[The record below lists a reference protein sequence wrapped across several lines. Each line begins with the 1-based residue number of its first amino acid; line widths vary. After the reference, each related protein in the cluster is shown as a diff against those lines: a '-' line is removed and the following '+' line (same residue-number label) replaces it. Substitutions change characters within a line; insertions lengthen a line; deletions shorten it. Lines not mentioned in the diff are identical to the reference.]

1 MKPDL
6 ENTQNDKFKFL
17 FESLPF
23 GVIHQDDQ
31 GRVLETNPAAEK
43 MLGVPHTQIQARLT
57 RAIQEDGLDFPME
70 LQPATV
76 ALKTG
81 RPVHNVVMGF
91 LDPAAH
97 SLRWFNVNSEPRVQ
111 PGKKRPQ
118 EVYTIIEDITKRK
131 QAEHSLQESE
141 ERYRLL
147 TDNIT
152 DVIWVLDLQT
162 NRYRY
167 ISPSVELLR
176 GYTVDEVLAMDMAAS
191 VTPDSL
197 QYLQQVLPGRIQ
209 EMGAGVQKVYTDEIE
224 QSCKDGTRIWTET
237 KTRFI
242 PHLQPDHFEVYGV
255 SRDIS
260 VRRKVE
266 QDLQESEKRYR
277 GLFENSPVALWE
289 EDFSAVKIRMN
300 ELRNSGVKD
309 FKQYFAEHPQEVH
322 AFASLVKILDV
333 NKAAVSM
340 VAAKGK
346 EDLLKS
352 LADSLPKETVQ
363 GFEKELL
370 HIANGYTEFSW
381 EGQNMTLDGRLINIH
396 LKWSVAPGYIDD
408 LSRVI
413 VSILDVTARKQAE
426 EELRRSEQNY
436 RGLLEQ
442 ASDGIFIS
450 DKDGLYTLVNE
461 AACRLVG
468 YTKEELLSMNLRDLL
483 PSEELLKQPLR
494 LDELRSGKTVL
505 IERMLLHKDGR
516 RIPCELSAIQ
526 LPDGRFQSFVRNIA
540 RRKQAEESKL
550 HSEQRY
556 RTLFEDSPVAI
567 WEEDF
572 SKVKKYLDGLRQD
585 GVTDLEAFFTS
596 HPDALAECAGLVEI
610 TNVNLAALRMYGA
623 KSKRELIKATHQ
635 TVSPGE
641 WLHIHEDFQ
650 AIADGRH
657 SNHWDGADE
666 TISGEPLEI
675 SLHWSVVPGYE
686 EDYSRIILTT
696 MDITEQKKTEQA
708 LRESEEQNRA
718 LLNAVPD
725 LLFQVTAEGII
736 IDFHTPN
743 GTEMF
748 VPPEEFLQR
757 KITEVLPPN
766 VAQMSMEAIETS
778 LRLNTM
784 SIIEYTLP
792 IRGRSLFYENRVVP
806 LSGKKVLSVIRDI
819 TEQKQAEEA
828 LRESESRF
836 HSMFEKHNA
845 VMLLI
850 EPDSGAILDANE
862 AAEKFYGC
870 PIERLKSM
878 AINEINTLP
887 PAEVAQLR
895 MEALNHGLNYFVFPH
910 RISTGAIMDV
920 EVHSS
925 PISIGGK
932 PVLFSIIHNVTERR
946 RAEMEREQYF
956 KFFETSSD
964 LMAIAD
970 PNGAFLKT
978 NPAFSQTLGHSE
990 EELLAKPFIDFIHPE
1005 DKQPTLDE
1013 MGKQQRLGYSLNFE
1027 NRYLCKDG
1035 QYRWLS
1041 WRAQYQKDEGIT
1053 YATARD
1059 ITAQKQ
1065 AQEMIRESEAKFR
1078 SLVDQSVDGVVLV
1091 DQSGVV
1097 IEWNHGEEQITG
1109 IPRSEAIGSYFWEI
1123 QQRIMFPERRSVLT
1137 TDHLRLAFFNTFIT
1151 GQSPQLGRA
1160 FEANIVSATGER
1172 KVILQTAFLIK
1183 SEGGPRIG
1191 AIVRDITERKQAE
1204 ERLRAALEEKEALLR
1219 EVHHRVKNNLQAMIA
1234 LMDMQANQIEDEV
1247 VRTFL
1252 KELEGQART
1261 MSLVYEQLY
1270 QSENLARVKVPSY
1283 LHQLTGYIL
1292 ESFGKK
1298 STHTLHLDVDDIS
1311 LDVAQAMPCGL
1322 IINELYTNAL
1332 KHAFPPGFQGDP
1344 VVRIELHQ
1352 AGQEIHLTVSD
1363 NGAGLP
1369 QSLDWRKGRSLG
1381 MRLVN
1386 LWVTHQLGGTLEINS
1401 TNGTTFLIAF
1411 KV

>member
-43 MLGVPHTQIQARLT
+43 MLGVPRDQVQECLT

-111 PGKKRPQ
+111 PGKKKPQ
-118 EVYTIIEDITKRK
+118 EVYTIIEDVTMRK

-209 EMGAGVQKVYTDEIE
+209 EMRAGVQKVYTDEIE

-260 VRRKVE
+260 VRRKAE
-266 QDLQESEKRYR
+266 KGLQESEKRYR

-381 EGQNMTLDGRLINIH
+381 EGQNMTLDGRLIDIH
-396 LKWSVAPGYIDD
+396 LKWSVAPGYVDD

-494 LDELRSGKTVL
+494 LDKLRSGKTVL
-505 IERMLLHKDGR
+505 IERMLLHKDGH

-540 RRKQAEESKL
+540 RRKQAEEAQL
-550 HSEQRY
+550 RSEQRY
-556 RTLFEDSPVAI
+556 RTLFEDSPIAI

-572 SKVKKYLDGLRQD
+572 SKAKKYLDELRQG

-596 HPDALAECAGLVEI
+596 HPDALQECTGLVEI
-610 TNVNLAALRMYGA
+610 TNVNQAALRMYGA

-650 AIADGRH
+650 AITDGRH

-696 MDITEQKKTEQA
+696 MDITEQKKTELA
-708 LRESEEQNRA
+708 LRESEEQKRA

-748 VPPEEFLQR
+748 APPEEFLQR
-757 KITEVLPPN
+757 KLTEVLPPN
-766 VAQMSMEAIETS
+766 VAQMSMKAIETS

-862 AAEKFYGC
+862 AAEKFYGYSVA
-870 PIERLKSM
+870 RLKSM
-878 AINEINTLP
+878 LIENINTLP
-887 PAEVAQLR
+887 QAEVAQLR
-895 MEALNHGLNYFVFPH
+895 MEALNQGLNYFIFPH
-910 RISTGAIMDV
+910 QLATGEIREV

-932 PVLFSIIHNVTERR
+932 PVLFSIIHDVTIRQQ
-946 RAEMEREQYF
+946 AE
-956 KFFETSSD
+956 
-964 LMAIAD
+964 
-970 PNGAFLKT
+970 
-978 NPAFSQTLGHSE
+978 
-990 EELLAKPFIDFIHPE
+990 
-1005 DKQPTLDE
+1005 
-1013 MGKQQRLGYSLNFE
+1013 
-1027 NRYLCKDG
+1027 
-1035 QYRWLS
+1035 
-1041 WRAQYQKDEGIT
+1041 
-1053 YATARD
+1053 TA
-1059 ITAQKQ
+1059 
-1065 AQEMIRESEAKFR
+1065 IRESEAKFR

-1109 IPRSEAIGSYFWEI
+1109 IPRSEAIGSYFWDI
-1123 QQRIMFPERRSVLT
+1123 QQKILAPERRSMLT
-1137 TDHLRLAFFNTFIT
+1137 KEHLRSAFFNTFIT
-1151 GQSPQLGRA
+1151 GRSPQLGKA
-1160 FEANIVSATGER
+1160 YEANIVFATGEH

-1191 AIVRDITERKQAE
+1191 AIVRDITERKQGE

-1234 LMDMQANQIEDEV
+1234 LMDMQANQIDDEV

-1352 AGQEIHLTVSD
+1352 AGQEIRLTVSD

-1369 QSLDWRKGRSLG
+1369 QSLDWHKGRSLG